1 MSERTWVEMILSSTS
16 LPGTVGPLTWGRWR
30 WPGPLAPGPERSDR
44 SSSLLSFS
52 VSSFYFPIPEKK
64 EPCFQGEAERKAS
77 KLFGK

>member
-1 MSERTWVEMILSSTS
+1 MIPRCKPLSST
-16 LPGTVGPLTWGRWR
+16 LGPVCEGGRWR
-30 WPGPLAPGPERSDR
+30 LPGVPAPGPMRSDW
-44 SSSLLSFS
+44 SSCLLSFF